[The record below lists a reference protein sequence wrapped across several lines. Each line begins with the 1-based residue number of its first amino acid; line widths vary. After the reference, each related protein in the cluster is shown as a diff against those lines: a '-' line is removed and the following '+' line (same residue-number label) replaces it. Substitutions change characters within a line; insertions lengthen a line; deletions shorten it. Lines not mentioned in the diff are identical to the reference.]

1 MRIGNTD
8 ISTFNATQF
17 RVSVGHNSLKSDS
30 EWTAGA
36 ALPLMAKST
45 AGFKDLQ
52 VTLVVKGEDREAII
66 SNASAI
72 LSLLTVPV
80 TLELDGFDHKFR
92 VYLRNANRRESTE
105 KIWHLLELTFEGYEC
120 GDDVVVTGSSE
131 ITVDNPGTAP
141 ASPCKVVIIPDIST
155 ASVTLEGIC
164 RDFYTGED
172 LPVEVTEL
180 TTNKTVTLDG
190 LTGLVTEDGDLK
202 EVDMWGLP
210 SLLPGENTITCDS
223 PLVQIRVTLRPIYL

>member
-8 ISTFNATQF
+8 VSTYNATQF
-17 RVSVGHNSLKSDS
+17 RVSIGHSSLKSDS

-36 ALPLMAKST
+36 ALPLLTKSSV
-45 AGFKDLQ
+45 GFKDLQ

-66 SNASAI
+66 SNSSAI
-72 LSLLTVPV
+72 LTLLAVPV

-92 VYLRNANRRESTE
+92 VSLKSANRRESTE
-105 KIWHLLELTFEGYEC
+105 KIWHLLELNFEGYEF
-120 GDDVVVTGSSE
+120 GDDVVVSGSSE
-131 ITVDNPGTAP
+131 ITVANPGTAP
-141 ASPCKVVIIPDIST
+141 ASPCKVEIIPDIST
-155 ASVTLEGIC
+155 AEITLEGVC

-172 LPVEVTEL
+172 LPVTVEEL

-190 LTGLVTEDGDLK
+190 ITGLVTEDGDLK

-223 PLVQIRVTLRPIYL
+223 PLVQLCVTLRPIYL